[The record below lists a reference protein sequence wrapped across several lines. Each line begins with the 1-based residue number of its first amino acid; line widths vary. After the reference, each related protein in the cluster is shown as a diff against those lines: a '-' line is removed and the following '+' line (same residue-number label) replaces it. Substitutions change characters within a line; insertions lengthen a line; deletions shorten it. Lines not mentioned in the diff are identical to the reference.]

1 MNAVPMNAPLIA
13 AAAALAVAA
22 AGLALADPEPKTETT
37 MSRTA
42 RGTFDVKVAPVAQDP
57 LPQGS
62 GLGRFSLDKTFR
74 GDLEATAKGE
84 MLTAETAVEGS
95 AGYVATERVDGT
107 LHGRRGSFVLLH
119 RGTMGRGEQHLSVTV
134 LRDSGTG
141 GLAGIEGELVIT
153 IAPDGEHRY
162 ALEYTLPGEP

>member
-1 MNAVPMNAPLIA
+1 MNAALI

-42 RGTFDVKVAPVAQDP
+42 RGTFDVEVVPVAQDP

-62 GLGRFSLDKTFR
+62 GLGRFSLDKTFH
-74 GDLEATAKGE
+74 GDLEGTAKGE

-95 AGYVATERVDGT
+95 AGYVAAERVDGT
-107 LHGRRGSFVLLH
+107 LGGRKGSFVLLH
-119 RGTMGRGEQHLSVTV
+119 RGTMGRGEQQLSITV

-141 GLAGIEGELVIT
+141 ELAGLEGELVVT
-153 IAPDGEHRY
+153 IAPGGEHRY
-162 ALEYTLPGEP
+162 AFEYTLPGGP